1 MARRDDILA
10 AALRAFDERGVLG
23 ATLEDIRA
31 GSGAS
36 VGSIY
41 HHFAGKEGI
50 AEALYAEVL
59 GRYQEG
65 FLAALGDDARA
76 GVRGVVAF
84 HVRWALAHPAEMRY
98 LLAATPS
105 GEAVRRRNRVFFAAV
120 RAWWAEHPELRP
132 TASGRVCPELDLA
145 LSHALWLG
153 PATEL
158 CRHWLAGRAP
168 RPTRTQIELL
178 SDAAWRSLTT

>member
-1 MARRDDILA
+1 VARREQILA
-10 AALRAFDERGVLG
+10 AALRAFDERGVFA
-23 ATLEDIRA
+23 ATLDDIRA

-50 AEALYAEVL
+50 AEALYADVL
-59 GRYQEG
+59 GRYQDG
-65 FLAALGDDARA
+65 FLGALGDDARA
-76 GVRGVVAF
+76 GVRGVVEF
-84 HVRWALAHPAEMRY
+84 HLRWALAHPAEMRY
-98 LLAATPS
+98 LLVASPS
-105 GEAVRRRNRVFFAAV
+105 GEAVRTRNRSFFAAV
-120 RAWWAEHPELRP
+120 RAWWAGQPEL
-132 TASGRVCPELDLA
+132 PELDLA

-168 RPTRTQIELL
+168 RPTRTEIELL

>member
-1 MARRDDILA
+1 MARRDEILA

-23 ATLEDIRA
+23 ATLDDIRA

-41 HHFAGKEGI
+41 HHFEGKEGI

-59 GRYQEG
+59 GRYQDG
-65 FLAALGDDARA
+65 LLAALGPDARSS
-76 GVRGVVAF
+76 VRAVVAF
-84 HVRWALAHPAEMRY
+84 HLRWALDHPAEMRY
-98 LLAATPS
+98 LLAGRPS
-105 GEAVRRRNRVFFAAV
+105 GDDVRARNRRFFTAV
-120 RAWWAEHPELRP
+120 RAWWAGHPEL
-132 TASGRVCPELDLA
+132 GKLDLA
-145 LSHALWLG
+145 LAHALWLG

-168 RPTRTQIELL
+168 RPTRTQIDLL

>member
-1 MARRDDILA
+1 MARRDEILA
-10 AALRAFDERGVLG
+10 AALSAFDERGVLG
-23 ATLEDIRA
+23 ATLDDIRA

-41 HHFAGKEGI
+41 HHFEGKEGI

-59 GRYQEG
+59 GRYQDG
-65 FLAALGDDARA
+65 FLAALGDGARD
-76 GVRGVVAF
+76 GVRAVVAF

-98 LLAATPS
+98 LLTASPS
-105 GEAVRRRNRVFFAAV
+105 GEAVRERNRTFFASV
-120 RAWWAEHPELRP
+120 RAWWAAHPEL
-132 TASGRVCPELDLA
+132 PELDLA

-168 RPTRTQIELL
+168 RPTRAQIDLL

>member
-1 MARRDDILA
+1 MPRRDEILA

-23 ATLEDIRA
+23 ATLDDIRG

-50 AEALYAEVL
+50 ADALYAEVL

-65 FLAALGDDARA
+65 FLAELGEDARES
-76 GVRGVVAF
+76 VRGVVGF

-98 LLAATPS
+98 LLIASP
-105 GEAVRRRNRVFFAAV
+105 GRDAVRARNRRFFGAV
-120 RAWWAEHPELRP
+120 RAWWTAHPELR
-132 TASGRVCPELDLA
+132 ELDLA

-168 RPTRTQIELL
+168 RPTRARIDLL
-178 SDAAWRSLTT
+178 SDIAWRSLTP